1 MTPSKPNAGAAA
13 LSLAL
18 VVCAL
23 GGAMAAA
30 AATYTPAP
38 QRLPRPAPKTTA
50 ALQGIVREEGGRG
63 LPGAA
68 LTLRNLTSGD
78 RRQAATDAEGVFRL
92 LELPP
97 GRYELIVE
105 KDGFESMTRAEV
117 ELAPGQVLVLD
128 FELRAL
134 PAAPAAPTRLP
145 RRPELGPLP
154 PMEPESPAPAAAPYP
169 SPGRRPDAGAEVPP
183 PALLP
188 PSEQVFIPVP
198 DRWSLA
204 LPEWKRYARE
214 GEFPYTKG
222 RWWDPFNLNRLK
234 GDRPLWGQTF
244 LNFTFTSD
252 TFFDGRR
259 LPLPSNVSSARP
271 GSEEFFG
278 RGEQAFFTETFRF
291 SFDLFR
297 GDTAYRPFDWRVRVT
312 PAVSLNYL
320 NTRERGIVNIDV
332 REGTNRPDAHFG
344 LQEAFF
350 EAKLRDLSPSFDFL
364 SVRVGTQIFSS
375 DFRGFLFVEEQ
386 PGLRVFGN
394 LHSNRWEYN
403 LAYFFLLEKD
413 TNSALNTFDQ
423 RHQQVFVANLYV
435 QDFFW
440 AGYTTQFSLHYSKD
454 DESLKF
460 DKNDFL
466 VRPAPMGAVEPHDLR
481 VGYLGWTGNG
491 HIGRLNISHA
501 FYQAVGDDD
510 LNPLAGRRLNI
521 NAQMAAVELSVD
533 KDWARFKGSFFWASG
548 DSDPRDDNGRG
559 FDAIVDF
566 PVFAGGLFSLWNR
579 QGIRLTGTGVALVNP
594 NSLLPSLRP
603 SKEQGQANFVN
614 PGLFLFNG
622 GADFE
627 LTPQLRSV
635 INVNW
640 LRFHHTQP
648 LELLLFQAPIRENIG
663 LDYNLG
669 LQYRPPLTDNIVVT
683 GGLAF
688 LTPAGGFKDI
698 YTGRTLFS
706 FFSNVRVQF

>member
-1 MTPSKPNAGAAA
+1 MTPSKPNAGAAG
-13 LSLAL
+13 LLLAL
-18 VVCAL
+18 LACLPGNAP
-23 GGAMAAA
+23 AAA
-30 AATYTPAP
+30 AALSTPAP
-38 QRLPRPAPKTTA
+38 QRLPRQAPKTTA
-50 ALQGIVREEGGRG
+50 AIQGIVRAEGGRG
-63 LPGAA
+63 LPGAT
-68 LTLRNLTSGD
+68 LTLKNQASGET
-78 RRQAATDAEGVFRL
+78 RQTATDAEGVFRL

-97 GRYELIVE
+97 GPYELRAE
-105 KDGFESMTRAEV
+105 RNGFEPLTRPDLD
-117 ELAPGQVLVLD
+117 LAAGQVLAL
-128 FELRAL
+128 ELAL
-134 PAAPAAPTRLP
+134 R
-145 RRPELGPLP
+145 PLP
-154 PMEPESPAPAAAPYP
+154 TPPAPPVVAPPP
-169 SPGRRPDAGAEVPP
+169 SPSPPTLPEQRPTEVEP
-183 PALLP
+183 PAGETLP
-188 PSEQVFIPVP
+188 LDEMVFIPVP
-198 DRWSLA
+198 DRWSIA
-204 LPEWKRYARE
+204 LPEWKRYAKP
-214 GEFPYTKG
+214 GEFPYTRGK
-222 RWWDPFNLNRLK
+222 WWDPFNLNRLK

-259 LPLPSNVSSARP
+259 LPLPSPPSSAQP
-271 GSEEFFG
+271 GSEEFFA
-278 RGEQAFFTETFRF
+278 RGEQIFFSQTFRF

-297 GDTAYRPFDWRVRVT
+297 GDTAYRPFDWRVRVS

-320 NTRERGIVNIDV
+320 NTRERGVVNIDV

-350 EAKLRDLSPSFDFL
+350 EAKLRDLSPNFDFL
-364 SVRVGTQIFSS
+364 SVRAGTQIFSS

-386 PGLRVFGN
+386 PGIRLFGN
-394 LHSNRWEYN
+394 LRSNRFEYN

-413 TNSALNTFDQ
+413 TNSGLNTFDQ
-423 RHQQVFVANLYV
+423 RHQQVFVANFYW
-435 QDFFW
+435 QDFHW
-440 AGYTTQFSLHYSKD
+440 PGYTMQFSLHYSKD
-454 DESLKF
+454 DSSFKF

-466 VRPAPMGAVEPHDLR
+466 VRPAPIGAVEPHDVR

-510 LNPLAGRRLNI
+510 LNPLAGRRLNL

-533 KDWARFKGSFFWASG
+533 KDWARFKGSFFFASG
-548 DSDPRDDNGRG
+548 DSDPRDGDGRG

-566 PVFAGGLFSLWNR
+566 PAFAGGLFSLWNR

-635 INVNW
+635 INVSW

-663 LDYNLG
+663 LDSSLG
-669 LQYRPPLTDNIVVT
+669 LQYRPPLTDNIVIT

-688 LTPAGGFKDI
+688 LTPAGGLKDI